1 MGLSLAAAL
10 ISGFALMLLFPIAS
24 SAGDLDEIKQR
35 GVLVHIGVPYANF
48 VTGGGGGLDVELMQ
62 LFAHSLGVRYRY
74 VSSTWQDVI
83 SDLTGSRSTMEGGD
97 PRIVEPVPV
106 KGDVIAN
113 GMPVLPD
120 REKMFSFGVPTFLS
134 QIWLPAR
141 HDSPSARLLPRVL
154 QRRRGKTVT
163 NPVRL

>member
-1 MGLSLAAAL
+1 
-10 ISGFALMLLFPIAS
+10 MLLFPIAS

-83 SDLTGSRSTMEGGD
+83 SDSTGSRFTLEGGD

-113 GMPVLPD
+113 GMPILPD
-120 REKMFSFGVPTFLS
+120 REKMVSFGVPTFLS